1 MHEMLSKTTQILRL
15 RRMFFKQL
23 RRSSVL
29 VLGRWLQKTRNSK
42 LKHCWEFHHNRE
54 QALKDEIRKVKLK
67 LAALR
72 ERFEKSLKEPDKVRK
87 EFFDKVHRLHDKIL
101 AGKQN
106 VQVEI
111 EAHKLTRLNSEATL
125 MELNAVKDDLSK
137 FKEQQ
142 KVFAVNAAKVK
153 QEKEELQAFHM
164 TAGQHENTE
173 TSKMKKA
180 VEMAVQPLEVKVAR
194 NMLERSKV
202 GLAAVQEACKLKEE
216 LKRQSEEMHEWKEN
230 LVVLENVKADTK
242 RKKERAENTN
252 LWRSARRLPW

>member
-1 MHEMLSKTTQILRL
+1 
-15 RRMFFKQL
+15 MFFKQL

-111 EAHKLTRLNSEATL
+111 EAHKLTRLNS
-125 MELNAVKDDLSK
+125 
-137 FKEQQ
+137 
-142 KVFAVNAAKVK
+142 
-153 QEKEELQAFHM
+153 
-164 TAGQHENTE
+164 QHENTE